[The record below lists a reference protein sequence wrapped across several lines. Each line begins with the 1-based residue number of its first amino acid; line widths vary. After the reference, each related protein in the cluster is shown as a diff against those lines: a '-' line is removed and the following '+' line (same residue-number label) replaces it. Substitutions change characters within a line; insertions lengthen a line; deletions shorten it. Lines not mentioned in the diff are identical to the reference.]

1 MTTPTTA
8 TRHQVHVRDPGELIA
23 STPSL
28 LGFRPADSL
37 VVHAHQ
43 GTRITFSLR
52 LDLPSPEDLDE
63 LAATAAGLALG
74 TDPTGV
80 TVVVVG
86 GDARGAP
93 PGEVPNRA
101 LAEAVIDDCA
111 AAGVPLVHAMWTREI
126 RKGAPW
132 RCYRD
137 PACGGTLPEPES
149 TVAAAATAAIGRVVY
164 DSREEME
171 SILAPD
177 DVAEVARRAVML
189 AETAGDLGA
198 DEGSAALRDALD
210 RVARPGF
217 ALSNTDI
224 ATLARALSVTAVRDA
239 CLATALPPGTPEA
252 LSAERLWT
260 ELTRVTPAPERAAPA
275 TLLGYSA
282 YLRGECALAG
292 MALEEALTADPGYVL
307 AQLLRAALSA
317 GLSPER
323 LAGVA
328 SLGEMSL
335 DGPDE

>member
-28 LGFRPADSL
+28 LGFRPAESL

-52 LDLPSPEDLDE
+52 LDIPSREHTGE
-63 LAATAAGLALG
+63 VAATAAGLALG
-74 TDPTGV
+74 TGPTGV
-80 TVVVVG
+80 TIVVVG

-93 PGEVPNRA
+93 PGEVPNSA
-101 LAEAVIDDCA
+101 LAEAVIADCA
-111 AAGVPLVHAMWTREI
+111 AAGVPLVHAMWAPEI

-137 PACGGTLPEPES
+137 LACGGTLPEPES

-164 DSREEME
+164 DSREEMA
-171 SILAPD
+171 SLLAPD

-189 AETAGDLGA
+189 AESSGDLGT
-198 DEGSAALRDALD
+198 DEGLAALRDALD

-217 ALSNTDI
+217 ALSNADI
-224 ATLARALSVTAVRDA
+224 ATLARAMSVTAVRDA
-239 CLATALPPGTPEA
+239 CLATALPAGSPEA

-292 MALEEALTADPGYVL
+292 MALEEALGADPTYLL
-307 AQLLRAALSA
+307 AQLLHAAMST
-317 GLSPER
+317 GLSPDR
-323 LAGVA
+323 LVGIAGLA
-328 SLGEMSL
+328 ETSL
-335 DGPDE
+335 DGPDD

>member
-8 TRHQVHVRDPGELIA
+8 TRHQVRLRDPGELIA

-28 LGFRPADSL
+28 VGFRPTDSL

-43 GTRITFSLR
+43 GTRIAFSLR
-52 LDLPSPEDLDE
+52 LDLPSPEHLDE
-63 LAATAAGLALG
+63 VAATAAGLALG
-74 TDPTGV
+74 TEPTGI
-80 TVVVVG
+80 TVVAVG

-101 LAEAVIDDCA
+101 LVEAVIDDCA
-111 AAGVPLVHAMWTREI
+111 AAGVPLVHAMWAREI

-171 SILAPD
+171 SLLAPD

-189 AETAGDLGA
+189 AETSGDLSTGEA
-198 DEGSAALRDALD
+198 RAALRDALD

-217 ALSNTDI
+217 ALSNADI
-224 ATLARALSVTAVRDA
+224 ATLARAMSVAAVRDA
-239 CLATALPPGTPEA
+239 CLATALPPGSAEA

-260 ELTRVTPAPERAAPA
+260 ELTRLTPAPERAAPA

-292 MALEEALTADPGYVL
+292 MALEEALAADPGYVL
-307 AQLLRAALSA
+307 AQLLRAGLSS

-323 LAGVA
+323 LAGIA
-328 SLGEMSL
+328 DIAEISL
-335 DGPDE
+335 DESDA